1 MDILKAAILIFLSS
15 FLLPNAHP
23 QAQDGM
29 AMTVL
34 GPIPSSEMGL
44 SLIHEHVLV
53 DFIGADQTGNHR
65 WESAAVIRI
74 VQPFLKEAQDLGVK
88 TLVECTPAYIGRD
101 PQLLKELAEANRIY
115 LITNTGYYGASD
127 NKFIPA
133 HAYSESAEQ
142 LAERWIREWR
152 DGIDGTGIRPGFIKT
167 GVNGGSL

>member
-1 MDILKAAILIFLSS
+1 MHILTAVKIIILSLFFL
-15 FLLPNAHP
+15 PDAHL
-23 QAQDGM
+23 QAQEGTV
-29 AMTVL
+29 MTVL

-53 DFIGADQTGNHR
+53 DFIGAGRIGYHR
-65 WESAAVIRI
+65 WESAAVIPV
-74 VQPFLKEAQDLGVK
+74 VQPFLKQAQILGVK

-101 PQLLKELAEANRIY
+101 PELLRELSEANQIH
-115 LITNTGYYGASD
+115 LITNTGYYGASN

-152 DGIDGTGIRPGFIKT
+152 EGIDGTGIRPGFIKT
-167 GVNGGSL
+167 G